1 MDKKRVNLAI
11 VESSPIIL
19 EGIQNII
26 QKSHLY
32 TKSIIIKDID
42 NLGFHL
48 NRLKIDIIFINPIQI
63 VNRIKFFTSLKSTY
77 PQMKWIGLTYSIIDK
92 EVLPIFDEVIQIDDH
107 NDLIIRK
114 IEKFCSDTQ
123 VESTDLLTDREINVL
138 KEIIKGHSNKE
149 IAENLNISIHTVM
162 SHRKNIYL
170 KTEIKSQ
177 AGLTVFA
184 LTHNIVSIDSI

>member
-1 MDKKRVNLAI
+1 MDKKRINIAI
-11 VESSPIIL
+11 VESSPIL
-19 EGIQNII
+19 FEGIQNII
-26 QKSHLY
+26 QRSHLY
-32 TKSIIIKDID
+32 TKSLLIKDIE

-48 NRLKIDIIFINPIQI
+48 NRLKIDIILINPIQI
-63 VNRIKFFTSLKSTY
+63 INRIKFFTTLKSNY
-77 PQMKWIGLTYSIIDK
+77 PQMKWIGLSYTIIDK

-107 NDLIIRK
+107 TDLIIRK
-114 IEKFCSDTQ
+114 IEKFCTDTQ

>member
-1 MDKKRVNLAI
+1 MDKKRINIAI
-11 VESSPIIL
+11 VESSPIIV

-42 NLGFHL
+42 NLAFHL
-48 NRLKIDIIFINPIQI
+48 NRLKIDIILINPIQI
-63 VNRIKFFTSLKSTY
+63 INRTKFFLGLKSSS
-77 PQMKWIGLTYSIIDK
+77 PQMKWIGLSYTIIDK
-92 EVLPIFDEVIQIDDH
+92 EVLPIFDEVIQIDEH
-107 NDLIIRK
+107 NDVIIRK

-123 VESTDLLTDREINVL
+123 LESTDLLTDREINVL

-149 IAENLNISIHTVM
+149 IADRLNISIHTVM

>member
-1 MDKKRVNLAI
+1 MDKKRINIAI
-11 VESSPIIL
+11 VESSPIL
-19 EGIQNII
+19 FEGIQNII
-26 QKSHLY
+26 QRSHLY
-32 TKSIIIKDID
+32 TKSILIKDIE

-48 NRLKIDIIFINPIQI
+48 NRLKIDIILINPLQI
-63 VNRIKFFTSLKSTY
+63 VNRVKFFTSLKSSF
-77 PQMKWIGLTYSIIDK
+77 PQMKWVGLSYSIIDK

-107 NDLIIRK
+107 NDIIIRK
-114 IEKFCSDTQ
+114 IEKFCTDTQ

>member
-1 MDKKRVNLAI
+1 MDKKRINIAI
-11 VESSPIIL
+11 VESSPIL
-19 EGIQNII
+19 FEGIQNII
-26 QKSHLY
+26 QRSHLY
-32 TKSIIIKDID
+32 TKSILIKDIE

-48 NRLKIDIIFINPIQI
+48 NRLKIDIILINPLQI
-63 VNRIKFFTSLKSTY
+63 VNRVKFFTSLKSSF
-77 PQMKWIGLTYSIIDK
+77 PQMKWVGLSYSIIDK

-114 IEKFCSDTQ
+114 IEKFCTDTQ